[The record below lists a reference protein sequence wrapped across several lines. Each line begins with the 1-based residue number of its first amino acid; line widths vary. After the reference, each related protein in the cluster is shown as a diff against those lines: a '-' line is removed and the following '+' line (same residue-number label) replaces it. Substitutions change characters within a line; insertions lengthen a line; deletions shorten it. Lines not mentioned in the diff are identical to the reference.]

1 LNTDR
6 IVAVQS
12 RARNSAMAPTS
23 RIPVRPG
30 SAAESSVRT
39 VNSSIHGPSNVA
51 RTGRLSAMISLART
65 QRCLISPHG
74 VPSDTTTPVTI
85 ARKTLGIA
93 RTTLNVSMS
102 T

>member
-1 LNTDR
+1 
-6 IVAVQS
+6 
-12 RARNSAMAPTS
+12 MAATS

-30 SAAESSVRT
+30 SAAGSSVRAAS
-39 VNSSIHGPSNVA
+39 SSIHGPSNVA

-65 QRCLISPHG
+65 HRCLISPQG
-74 VPSDTTTPVTI
+74 VPSDTTAPVMI

-93 RTTLNVSMS
+93 RATLNVSIS